1 MLYYRRKFEL
11 TSLQSLVNPLELQ
24 KKGDLMLQ
32 NTNVDWKMW
41 QKKKKIKKNHL
52 NVCEK
57 FKKDF
62 HAARSPG
69 QNSIIIYILY
79 NTHARITDLQN

>member
-1 MLYYRRKFEL
+1 
-11 TSLQSLVNPLELQ
+11 
-24 KKGDLMLQ
+24 MLQ

-41 QKKKKIKKNHL
+41 QKKQEKVKPKEKHL
-52 NVCEK
+52 NVCGK

-69 QNSIIIYILY
+69 QNSIIFYIVLY
-79 NTHARITDLQN
+79 TRTHNRLTELTYI